1 MGSSSPPCLEPA
13 STSIFDL
20 HLCTCPPAASD
31 PMGSSAGERS
41 DANLRRGFPGSL
53 GAVVEELLPGQ
64 VCGSTCRRRGLPWWE
79 GLFGCAARR
88 IDCSESGGPERS
100 LRRWTRRRS
109 LANRSGQVAVF
120 GDRGWATCCWWVI
133 RSRYVPCFYWFSCWL
148 LDSDALDFTSNFWA
162 LCCWFLAVIVVFSLV
177 GQTSNF

>member
-1 MGSSSPPCLEPA
+1 MFRKLCDRLIKFIRCVTYIYKFCDPRCLLPGMGSSSPPCLEPA

-64 VCGSTCRRRGLPWWE
+64 VCGSTRRRRGLPWWE

-100 LRRWTRRRS
+100 LRR
-109 LANRSGQVAVF
+109 
-120 GDRGWATCCWWVI
+120 
-133 RSRYVPCFYWFSCWL
+133 
-148 LDSDALDFTSNFWA
+148 
-162 LCCWFLAVIVVFSLV
+162 
-177 GQTSNF
+177 